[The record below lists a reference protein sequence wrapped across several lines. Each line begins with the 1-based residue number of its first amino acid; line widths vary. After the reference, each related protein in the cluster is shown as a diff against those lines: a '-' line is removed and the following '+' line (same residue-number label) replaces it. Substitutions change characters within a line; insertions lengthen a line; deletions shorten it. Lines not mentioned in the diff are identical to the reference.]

1 MTPNPLI
8 MKTVEQLN
16 YRVTVGDIAASAGLE
31 INQAQQGLLALASE
45 ASGHLQVAESGE
57 IVYLFPKNF
66 RSILQ
71 NKYLK
76 LRLQQW
82 WQKIWK
88 ILFYIIR
95 ISFGIVLIA
104 SIVLLMVAIVVVL
117 VALNSSR
124 DGDNDSDSGG
134 GMVFMP
140 GYWFSPDF
148 FWIFDPGYDDR
159 RQDRDASEKKMNF
172 LEAVFSYLF
181 GDGNPNYNLE
191 ERRWQTI
198 GSVIRN
204 NQGAVIA
211 QQIAPY
217 LDEIDRTSNEDEDY
231 ILPVLARFNGYPEVS
246 PQGEIIYYFPDLQ
259 VTATQSQKKPI
270 LSYLKEHLWR
280 FSQADSSQI
289 MLSIGLGVFEVILAL
304 VLGSLLKGIAASAG
318 FIGFVASIYWFLL
331 GYGIAFLGVP
341 LIRYFWIQWRNEKIA
356 SRNQQREQRAKL
368 LNQADANL
376 REKMVYAK
384 QFAAQKFIGDKDLA
398 YTTESDSIDQEIAD
412 RDKLD
417 AEWQK
422 RLESNS

>member
-16 YRVTVGDIAASAGLE
+16 YRVTVGDVAASAGLE
-31 INQAQQGLLALASE
+31 INLAQQGLLTLASE

-88 ILFYIIR
+88 VLFYLIR

-104 SIVLLMVAIVVVL
+104 SIALLIIAIF
-117 VALNSSR
+117 AISIAISSSQ
-124 DGDNDSDSGG
+124 DNDNDSGG
-134 GMVFMP
+134 GMIFAP
-140 GYWFSPDF
+140 GYWFSPDI
-148 FWIFDPGYDDR
+148 FWIFDPGYDNHR
-159 RQDRDASEKKMNF
+159 RDRDPSSKNMNF

-191 ERRWQTI
+191 ERRWQEI
-198 GSVIRN
+198 GSAIRN
-204 NQGAVIA
+204 NGGAVIA

-217 LDEIDRTSNEDEDY
+217 LDEIDATSNEDEDY

-259 VTATQSQKKPI
+259 VTANQSDKQP
-270 LSYLKEHLWR
+270 LQAYLKEHIWR
-280 FSQADSSQI
+280 FSKASSDQI
-289 MLSIGLGVFEVILAL
+289 MLSVGLGVFEVILAL
-304 VLGSLLKGIAASAG
+304 VVGSLLKNVAASAG
-318 FIGFVASIYWFLL
+318 LIGFVASIYWFLL
-331 GYGIAFLGVP
+331 GYGVAFLTVP
-341 LIRYFWIQWRNEKIA
+341 LIRYFWIQWRNEKIGA
-356 SRNQQREQRAKL
+356 RNNKRVQRAEF
-368 LNQADANL
+368 LNRDDATL
-376 REKMVYAK
+376 REKIAYAR
-384 QFAAQKFIGDKDLA
+384 QFADRKVIGDKDLA
-398 YTTESDSIDQEIAD
+398 YTTESNLIDQEIENK
-412 RDKLD
+412 DKLD
-417 AEWQK
+417 SEWQR
-422 RLESNS
+422 RLQSNS